1 MQHATHEQQD
11 MAKPRM
17 GRPPKPE
24 DEHAVQ
30 ISTRWP
36 GPFIERVDA
45 LVETR
50 ADQPTRA
57 QVMRE
62 AMALGLDA
70 LEQRQKGRK

>member
-1 MQHATHEQQD
+1 

-36 GPFIERVDA
+36 GPIIERVDA
-45 LVETR
+45 LTEAR
-50 ADQPTRA
+50 PDQPTRA

-62 AMALGLDA
+62 AMAIGLDV

>member
-1 MQHATHEQQD
+1 

-30 ISTRWP
+30 FSTRWP
-36 GPFIERVDA
+36 PGLIERVDA
-45 LVETR
+45 LAEAR
-50 ADQPTRA
+50 PDQPSRA

-62 AMALGLDA
+62 AIALGLDA
-70 LEQRQKGRK
+70 LEQRLKGRK